1 MTEEY
6 IRDELDKIKTSELL
20 AYIGSSAGPQKKTD
34 IFKWNILIKGP
45 NKSCFENGLFKLL
58 LTFPKNYPEDP
69 PKIKFVTKI
78 YHPNISLDDGTICL
92 SSLSNDWDGTQN
104 IINIIYSIYS
114 LLKEP
119 NLSHGLNN
127 EALLL
132 YKNDYEGFK
141 KKAQL
146 FIEQNTLN

>member
-20 AYIGSSAGPQKKTD
+20 AYIGSSAGPQKKSD
-34 IFKWNILIKGP
+34 IFNWNILIKGP
-45 NKSCFENGLFKLL
+45 NKSCFEKGLFKLL

-92 SSLSNDWDGTQN
+92 SSLSSDWDRTQN

-141 KKAQL
+141 KKAKE

>member
-20 AYIGSSAGPQKKTD
+20 AYIGSSAGPQKKSD
-34 IFKWNILIKGP
+34 IFNWNILIKGP
-45 NKSCFENGLFKLL
+45 NKSCFEKGLFKLL

-92 SSLSNDWDGTQN
+92 SSLSSDWDGTQN

-141 KKAQL
+141 KKAKE